1 MVPFWDAFWNKAGQ
15 QQSHQ
20 VSNRL
25 AKELLPY
32 LISGLIWNRSF
43 SIVQPLLKIGLRM
56 HLRIHVRK
64 ALLPGVW
71 DYIKV
76 DLYLQIIHH
85 FFPHDLSFNLSP
97 FVKWLKGPFWRA
109 DTHRPSPTTHFWQEN
124 SAIPPQPISWPI
136 SAKGKK
142 YCTLMS
148 KLKRE
153 LSVLLYAHWMKRC
166 NSSLGT
172 YNIWHQAAISL
183 NLM

>member
-1 MVPFWDAFWNKAGQ
+1 MFDELNEILVKKWWVTCFDWSKNLWKLGI
-15 QQSHQ
+15 
-20 VSNRL
+20 RL
-25 AKELLPY
+25 IMWW
-32 LISGLIWNRSF
+32 ISDILS
-43 SIVQPLLKIGLRM
+43 
-56 HLRIHVRK
+56 
-64 ALLPGVW
+64 LLPGVW

>member
-1 MVPFWDAFWNKAGQ
+1 MVHYEYFVAIISVF
-15 QQSHQ
+15 STF
-20 VSNRL
+20 SNF
-25 AKELLPY
+25 KKKKNMKSLLP
-32 LISGLIWNRSF
+32 R
-43 SIVQPLLKIGLRM
+43 
-56 HLRIHVRK
+56 
-64 ALLPGVW
+64 VW